1 MKQNY
6 STKKKKK
13 LIQISNLYEP
23 YPYGVFLEKCHF
35 FVGEEEEEPQR
46 CEKWRKKKER
56 KKTTTAREVE
66 EEKKN
71 RNNKTK

>member
-35 FVGEEEEEPQR
+35 FVGEEEEEQGR
-46 CEKWRKKKER
+46 GKWRKKKER
-56 KKTTTAREVE
+56 RKTIAAREVE
-66 EEKKN
+66 KEEKEEPQP
-71 RNNKTK
+71 